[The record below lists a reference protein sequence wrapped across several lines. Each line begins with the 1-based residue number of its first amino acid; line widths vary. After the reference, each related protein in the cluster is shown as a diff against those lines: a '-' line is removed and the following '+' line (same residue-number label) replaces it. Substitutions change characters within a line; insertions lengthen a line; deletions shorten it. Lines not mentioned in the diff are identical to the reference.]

1 MLTDR
6 KPFLVVGPT
15 YLPVRAMGDG
25 FPGADHR
32 RGTIG
37 ASRVLR
43 PSRLHYILFGLVAGL
58 LLAGVS
64 ISFWHAA
71 AGARLAGVGL
81 LGLSLW
87 MIRFEIA
94 RHNLHL
100 PEFDPITRVADIA
113 CSW

>member
-1 MLTDR
+1 MG
-6 KPFLVVGPT
+6 FLV
-15 YLPVRAMGDG
+15 L
-25 FPGADHR
+25 
-32 RGTIG
+32 TIAG
-37 ASRVLR
+37 ERLELSRVLR